1 MQFVTPSKN
10 VGPNLKPY
18 YERFLSE
25 FYENGNQKLPSTRN
39 DWEICSWS
47 WCKNLFWETHSFVK
61 ISGIWQNSGIWK
73 KISLFWKNSGIW
85 KKSHYFEKWV
95 GYEKISHWFIKIS
108 EYLAIF

>member
-47 WCKNLFWETHSFVK
+47 WCKNSFWDTHSFVK
-61 ISGIWQNSGIWK
+61 LVGYDKIVGYEK
-73 KISLFWKNSGIW
+73 KSHYFEKIVGYE